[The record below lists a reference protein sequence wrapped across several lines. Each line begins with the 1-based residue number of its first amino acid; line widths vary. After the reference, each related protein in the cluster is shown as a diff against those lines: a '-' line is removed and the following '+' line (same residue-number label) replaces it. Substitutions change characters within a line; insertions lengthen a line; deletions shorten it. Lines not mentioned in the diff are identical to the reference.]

1 MTPAKPANHCCKYAF
16 RVLLEI
22 LNQRADRGGAFASC
36 RMTVTRQHPTPSED
50 DRRVVPFRSR
60 GARTSGGTQHRPQPS
75 ASPDET
81 LAKYEGGEEREDA
94 YRHRM
99 MVNLAAFAFIIV
111 LALAGV
117 WLAIEIIQM
126 RKNQDCIL
134 SGRRNCAPI
143 DLTAPER

>member
-1 MTPAKPANHCCKYAF
+1 
-16 RVLLEI
+16 
-22 LNQRADRGGAFASC
+22 
-36 RMTVTRQHPTPSED
+36 MTVTREQPKPSD
-50 DRRVVPFRSR
+50 DGGRVVPFRSR
-60 GARTSGGTQHRPQPS
+60 GARTSGGTQQRPQPS
-75 ASPDET
+75 SSPDET
-81 LAKYEGGEEREDA
+81 LAKYEGGEEREDT

-117 WLAIEIIQM
+117 WLAMEIIQM

-143 DLTAPER
+143 DLNAPER

>member
-1 MTPAKPANHCCKYAF
+1 MT
-16 RVLLEI
+16 L
-22 LNQRADRGGAFASC
+22 
-36 RMTVTRQHPTPSED
+36 TRQQPKPSED

-60 GARTSGGTQHRPQPS
+60 GARTSDGTQHRPQPS
-75 ASPDET
+75 SSPDET

-117 WLAIEIIQM
+117 WLAMEIMQM

-143 DLTAPER
+143 DLNAPER